1 MNAILIS
8 IITGTL
14 ISTAVWFVLTI
25 IAIFRESKREMFFF
39 TGGLVNG
46 LIVLVFV
53 VVYVIYNL
61 ILISI

>member
-1 MNAILIS
+1 MNTILIS

-25 IAIFRESKREMFFF
+25 IAIFRESKHEMFLF